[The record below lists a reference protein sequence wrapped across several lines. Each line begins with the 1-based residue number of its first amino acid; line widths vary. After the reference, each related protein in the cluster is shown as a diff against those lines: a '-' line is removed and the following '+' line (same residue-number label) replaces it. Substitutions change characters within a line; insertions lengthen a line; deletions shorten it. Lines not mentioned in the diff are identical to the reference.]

1 MRLDY
6 KTPINNFRLRLKLL
20 PRRTI
25 HIGMTALA
33 VCSLIFGLI
42 PGRSSD
48 PTITS
53 EISLDGQ
60 KTGNE
65 IKLAKSKLKQS
76 TGDSKEPSKL
86 TNSNNKEASDANAS
100 NESKEGK
107 ESKEAKTE
115 AALEEAYEA
124 YKAAVWETIK
134 INKSDTLAKIFKRN
148 GYSEKDLHAIIAADK
163 KSKSVLPNLNSEQK
177 LQLLVRE
184 KVIAQK
190 SDEQTSQKA
199 LQKAQK
205 QNIKSKAK
213 AIGNEKRIDGLNLA
227 VGPGQTLIITRKE
240 NKYEVQNIEQP
251 LEKKLAF
258 GKGTIHA
265 SLSGAARQAGLD
277 NKLISQF
284 VEIFGGNIDFS
295 QDLRQNDSFRVLYE
309 QKYLNAEP
317 VQTGVILAAEIV
329 NKGKKIRAVRY
340 TDKNGKSGYF
350 SPDGQGLTQAF
361 LRSPVNF
368 TRISSGFGS
377 RSHPIYHRMRQHKGV
392 DYAAPRGTPVQ
403 ATADAKV
410 TFAGIKK
417 GYGKVIELQH
427 SGKYSTLY
435 AHLSGFA
442 KNLKAGK
449 EVKQGEVIGFVGRT
463 GLATGNHLHYEFR
476 IAGVHHNPLTVAL
489 PKTKYIPD
497 ASKRQFLAHAKEIL
511 RSMDDHENKV
521 KMASTELPRNPQ

>member
-1 MRLDY
+1 MQ
-6 KTPINNFRLRLKLL
+6 LL
-20 PRRTI
+20 IR
-25 HIGMTALA
+25 
-33 VCSLIFGLI
+33 
-42 PGRSSD
+42 
-48 PTITS
+48 
-53 EISLDGQ
+53 E
-60 KTGNE
+60 
-65 IKLAKSKLKQS
+65 
-76 TGDSKEPSKL
+76 
-86 TNSNNKEASDANAS
+86 
-100 NESKEGK
+100 
-107 ESKEAKTE
+107 
-115 AALEEAYEA
+115 
-124 YKAAVWETIK
+124 
-134 INKSDTLAKIFKRN
+134 
-148 GYSEKDLHAIIAADK
+148 K
-163 KSKSVLPNLNSEQK
+163 KSVPNSDEQ
-177 LQLLVRE
+177 
-184 KVIAQK
+184 IAQK
-190 SDEQTSQKA
+190 APQK
-199 LQKAQK
+199 KQK
-205 QNIKSKAK
+205 QHSKGK
-213 AIGNEKRIDGLNLA
+213 ANGIEKRIDELNLA
-227 VGPGQTLIITRKE
+227 IGPGQTLIISRKE
-240 NKYEVQNIEQP
+240 GKYEVQNIEQP

-258 GKGTIHA
+258 GKGTIQA
-265 SLSGAARQAGLD
+265 SLSGAARHAGLD
-277 NKLISQF
+277 NKLIAQF

-317 VQTGVILAAEIV
+317 VQSGVILAAEIV

-340 TDKNGKSGYF
+340 TDKNGKSGYY

-368 TRISSGFGS
+368 TRISSSFGT

-410 TFAGIKK
+410 TFAGNKK

-476 IAGVHHNPLTVAL
+476 IAGVHHNPLTVPL

-497 ASKRQFLAHAKEIL
+497 VSKRQFLAHAKEML
-511 RSMDDHENKV
+511 RNMDEHENKV
-521 KMASTELPRNPQ
+521 KMASTELPRNAQ